1 MGSLY
6 IMIETQQII
15 IYSKRSVFMENDT
28 KRLNIVISANIHR
41 DLKVAA
47 AKSGKTLQNFVS
59 EAITEKLKKERE
71 KY

>member
-1 MGSLY
+1 
-6 IMIETQQII
+6 
-15 IYSKRSVFMENDT
+15 MENDT